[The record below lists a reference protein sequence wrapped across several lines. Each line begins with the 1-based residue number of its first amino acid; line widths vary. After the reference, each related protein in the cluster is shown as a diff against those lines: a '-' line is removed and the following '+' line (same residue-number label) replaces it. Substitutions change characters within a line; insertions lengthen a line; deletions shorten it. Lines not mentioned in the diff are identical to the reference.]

1 MNAISLFSGAMGLDI
16 GLEVSGFRFLAAVES
31 DPACQKTI
39 QLNRPQT
46 HLFGDIRALKS
57 EDLACKELQLVC
69 GGPPC
74 QSFSTIGKRLSF
86 EDARGT
92 LVFEFVRVIKD
103 LRPRFFV
110 MENVKGLTSAASK
123 NGKPGDVLETILKH
137 MESLNYSIIHEV
149 VDAVNYGTPQ
159 FRERLLIIGS
169 RDHED
174 IFIPEKTHF
183 QRHQNPHY
191 RWQTLR
197 CAIEG
202 IDPGDDCGRFQDSRM
217 KLLEKVPAG
226 GNWRSLSVTDQ
237 KIALGGAF
245 ESGGGKTGFCRR
257 LSFDEPAPTL
267 VTSPTQ
273 KSTLLCHPTET
284 RPLNVAEYAAIQ
296 QFPDDW
302 QFCGSISDQ
311 YRQIG
316 NAVPVGLGMAIGQM
330 LVSVI
335 EGNSIVKTKRFK

>member
-1 MNAISLFSGAMGLDI
+1 
-16 GLEVSGFRFLAAVES
+16 
-31 DPACQKTI
+31 
-39 QLNRPQT
+39 
-46 HLFGDIRALKS
+46 
-57 EDLACKELQLVC
+57 
-69 GGPPC
+69 
-74 QSFSTIGKRLSF
+74 
-86 EDARGT
+86 
-92 LVFEFVRVIKD
+92 
-103 LRPRFFV
+103 
-110 MENVKGLTSAASK
+110 
-123 NGKPGDVLETILKH
+123 
-137 MESLNYSIIHEV
+137 
-149 VDAVNYGTPQ
+149 
-159 FRERLLIIGS
+159 
-169 RDHED
+169 
-174 IFIPEKTHF
+174 
-183 QRHQNPHY
+183 
-191 RWQTLR
+191 
-197 CAIEG
+197 
-202 IDPGDDCGRFQDSRM
+202 M